1 MGQAFEALL
10 SALLPLL
17 TRALPRDQNE
27 AGGEEIRPG
36 VFSDMFFYKWKKEM
50 DPYKGKQMN
59 ANINIKIEK
68 HNKKCKWI
76 DKT

>member
-1 MGQAFEALL
+1 
-10 SALLPLL
+10 
-17 TRALPRDQNE
+17 
-27 AGGEEIRPG
+27 
-36 VFSDMFFYKWKKEM
+36 M

-76 DKT
+76 DKTEC

>member
-36 VFSDMFFYKWKKEM
+36 VFFRYVFL
-50 DPYKGKQMN
+50 
-59 ANINIKIEK
+59 INGRK
-68 HNKKCKWI
+68 KWI
-76 DKT
+76 HIKVNK